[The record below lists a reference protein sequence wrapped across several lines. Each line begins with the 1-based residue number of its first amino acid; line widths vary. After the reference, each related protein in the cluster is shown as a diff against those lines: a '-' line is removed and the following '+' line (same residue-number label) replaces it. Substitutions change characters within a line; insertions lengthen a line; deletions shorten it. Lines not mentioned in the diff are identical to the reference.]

1 MRIERKVALA
11 SLLLSVMLASAVAG
25 AEGGTRP
32 QGAEGRWKVT
42 LTPNEKNALPGTNQ
56 AYEDEL
62 AFVRGTFTSQVN
74 QKQGFAAATGV
85 AGEKGSVTVEQKSD
99 QHGVARWELSVQG
112 DTIAGRLTWTKSS
125 KKALFE
131 VRGTRIP

>member
-1 MRIERKVALA
+1 MLIERTVAFA
-11 SLLLSVMLASAVAG
+11 SLLLGVMVAFAVSG
-25 AEGGTRP
+25 SEGGTRP

-42 LTPNEKNALPGTNQ
+42 LSPNEKNALPGTDR

-62 AFVRGTFTSQVN
+62 AFVRGTFTSRVN

-85 AGEKGSVTVEQKSD
+85 AGEKGSVTVEQKSE

-112 DTIAGRLTWTKSS
+112 DTIAGRLTWTKSG

-131 VRGTRIP
+131 VRGMRIP

>member
-1 MRIERKVALA
+1 MRNVRTLAITALLLSVALA
-11 SLLLSVMLASAVAG
+11 SAVSG

-32 QGAEGRWKVT
+32 QGADGRWKVT
-42 LTPNEKNALPGTNQ
+42 LTPNEKNALPGTNR

-85 AGEKGSVTVEQKSD
+85 AGEKGSVTVEQKSE

-112 DTIAGRLTWTKSS
+112 DTIAGRLTWTKSG